1 MSLVGKARRP
11 RGPCE
16 LPKEA
21 NVGSV
26 GVRKA
31 GRRDPTSSQKAP
43 ATHSPQPVRPRSDQ
57 GRVRPGSGCQ
67 GSGRPYPTGSWGGP
81 GRDIVPGKVCFSTAT
96 PSRELCRTGMRK
108 AAPGLGRGE
117 RRGPELGAGPGLGRR
132 RDREP
137 QAEDRG
143 GAGAGRCVGGASG
156 LKAPPSW
163 SRRASS
169 CFPSKARA
177 KGGILKLTIVEKG
190 ERGRMQ
196 CW

>member
-1 MSLVGKARRP
+1 
-11 RGPCE
+11 
-16 LPKEA
+16 
-21 NVGSV
+21 
-26 GVRKA
+26 
-31 GRRDPTSSQKAP
+31 
-43 ATHSPQPVRPRSDQ
+43 
-57 GRVRPGSGCQ
+57 
-67 GSGRPYPTGSWGGP
+67 
-81 GRDIVPGKVCFSTAT
+81 
-96 PSRELCRTGMRK
+96 MRK

-117 RRGPELGAGPGLGRR
+117 RRGPGLGAWPGLGRR

-143 GAGAGRCVGGASG
+143 GAGGGRGGASG